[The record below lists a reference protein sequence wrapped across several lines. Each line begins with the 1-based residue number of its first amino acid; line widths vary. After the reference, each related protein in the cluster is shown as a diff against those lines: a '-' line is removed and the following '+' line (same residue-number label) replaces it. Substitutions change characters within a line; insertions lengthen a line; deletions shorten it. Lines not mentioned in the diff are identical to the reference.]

1 MIAAAAPAQSPPG
14 VGTALRRA
22 ARDFYGESWR
32 LFILNTA
39 LSAYV
44 VAVLAVA
51 SLFPPALVLLAGVGP
66 LAAALVSAA
75 VILVD
80 TGSLTVSEATGAL
93 GRCWRRGLALIA
105 LVAIAVVATFMAL
118 RFYGGSGPLA
128 WPLAVLVFYLGG
140 LFAVYQLLLWPVALR
155 DPGRPLGEAAREAGI
170 ALVRRPVATIGLAVA
185 LLLVNLVG
193 VVLAVLPFLTMTI
206 AYSAVAAAHFALPPT
221 PLEEA

>member
-1 MIAAAAPAQSPPG
+1 VIATAQAVRPVG
-14 VGTALRRA
+14 VGEALRRA
-22 ARDFYGESWR
+22 ARDFYEESWR
-32 LFILNTA
+32 LVVLNSL

-44 VAVLAVA
+44 LGVLAVA
-51 SLFPPALVLLAGVGP
+51 IYAPAALVLLVGVGP
-66 LAAALVSAA
+66 LAAALVFAA
-75 VILVD
+75 VTIVD
-80 TGSLTVSEATGAL
+80 TGSLTIAETTEGL
-93 GRCWRRGLALIA
+93 RRCWRRGLVLAA
-105 LVAIAVVATFMAL
+105 VAGFVVLATVVAL
-118 RFYGGSGPLA
+118 RFYVSASALS
-128 WPLAVLVFYLGG
+128 WPLAVLVLYLGG

-185 LLLVNLVG
+185 LLLVNIVG